1 MHRVR
6 SGEGTQSH
14 TGSRHTALLRP
25 PARELSDPLLGGL
38 MGTSSHRHDRLNP
51 WWLVQPLGQGWGWK
65 FQSSNHMVGS
75 LGNWTPSLGYHL
87 GTFQK
92 SPYVHRLWCSS
103 KGMVMN
109 KQPFNSFTFGS
120 GAVSGSDDK
129 RPDAVGLSF
138 FCRDEMQ
145 VWGALQI
152 QWQGKDCS

>member
-1 MHRVR
+1 
-6 SGEGTQSH
+6 
-14 TGSRHTALLRP
+14 
-25 PARELSDPLLGGL
+25 
-38 MGTSSHRHDRLNP
+38 
-51 WWLVQPLGQGWGWK
+51 
-65 FQSSNHMVGS
+65 MVGS

-129 RPDAVGLSF
+129 RPDAVGLSLVDSKGF
-138 FCRDEMQ
+138 SLGLCQKQDKGQMYTS
-145 VWGALQI
+145 
-152 QWQGKDCS
+152 D